1 MKRIS
6 IFILLLCFSFI
17 AKANLALD
25 GSRVVLYHSDRE
37 ASLNIKN
44 DGEFPVVVQTWV
56 DDGNPEN
63 TPETITDVS
72 ALSLP
77 PVLQLKP
84 SESQQVRVIN
94 KFTNTDKEKET
105 LYWLNLY
112 EIMPKP
118 ANKKYD
124 EGLINVVVRLQ
135 VKVFYRPD
143 NLIMAISDV
152 SSALIFTK
160 SDKQLTIENPTPFYV
175 TIKSASSENNPN
187 ILIPMIAP
195 FSKQQVNLVDSKIN
209 TINYVLIDD
218 FGGEFKDKKEIK

>member
-17 AKANLALD
+17 AKANLSLD

-143 NLIMAISDV
+143 DLVMAISDV

-175 TIKSASSENNPN
+175 TIKSASSENDPN

-195 FSKQQVNLVDSKIN
+195 FSKQQTNLVDSRIN